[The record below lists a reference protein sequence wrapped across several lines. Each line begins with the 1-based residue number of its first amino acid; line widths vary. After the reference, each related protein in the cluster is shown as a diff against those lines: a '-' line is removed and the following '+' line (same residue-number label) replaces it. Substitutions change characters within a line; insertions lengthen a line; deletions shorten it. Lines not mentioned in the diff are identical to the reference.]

1 MATVMALNSSLAARC
16 AFGTKPAQKQQA
28 RTSQIAKAGPNYSPS
43 SSKTP
48 DSALEYAKTL
58 PGISDPFPEI
68 FDPANLLA
76 RADGSVRPVDEVKR
90 WREAEITHGRVSMLA
105 ALGFVVGEQ
114 LEDFPAFLNVDGHI
128 TGPAI
133 NHFQQV
139 EARGAIFWEPLL
151 FAIAL
156 AEGYRVN
163 VGWENP
169 AGGSGFNTLYNDYA
183 PGELGFDPLGLC
195 PPDGSQEKYDMQT
208 KELNNGRLAMIGIAG
223 FVAQELVDGKVIFG
237 SGVAADAVPG
247 ALINQS

>member
-1 MATVMALNSSLAARC
+1 MATIMALNAPLAARA
-16 AFGTKPAQKQQA
+16 AFGSKPAQKQA
-28 RTSQIAKAGPNYSPS
+28 RTSQVAKAGGSPFSPS
-43 SSKTP
+43 SSETP

-76 RADGSVRPVDEVKR
+76 RADGSVRPVQEVKR

-114 LEDFPAFLNVDGHI
+114 LEGFPAFLNADGHV

-169 AGGSGFNTLYNDYA
+169 AGGSGFNTLYDDYA
-183 PGELGFDPLGLC
+183 PGELGFDPLGLL
-195 PPDGSQEKYDMQT
+195 PEDPQEKYDMQT

-223 FVAQELVDGKVIFG
+223 FVAQELRDGQEIFSKG
-237 SGVAADAVPG
+237 ITSDVPE
-247 ALINQS
+247 AIINKS

>member
-1 MATVMALNSSLAARC
+1 MAAIMAMSAPLAARA
-16 AFGTKPAQKQQA
+16 AFGTRPARSN
-28 RTSQIAKAGPNYSPS
+28 RTSQVARDSPFKPS
-43 SSKTP
+43 SKETP
-48 DSALEYAKTL
+48 ASALDYAKTL

-90 WREAEITHGRVSMLA
+90 WRESEITHGRVAMLA
-105 ALGFVVGEQ
+105 ALGFVIGEQ

-151 FAIAL
+151 FIIAL
-156 AEGYRVN
+156 CEGYRVS
-163 VGWENP
+163 VGWANP
-169 AGGSGFNTLYNDYA
+169 TSSNFNTLLEDYA

-195 PPDGSQEKYDMQT
+195 PPEGSQEKYDMQT

-223 FVAQELVDGKVIFG
+223 FVAQELNTGQILFG
-237 SGVAADAVPG
+237 QGVSEAVPS
-247 ALINQS
+247 ALINKS